1 MNKKFVIAVDL
12 GGTKVL
18 TALITK
24 DGKIINRLKN
34 SVTPSKSKIVK
45 TISASITQLLI
56 EAKLKP
62 KDIAAISLGV
72 PGTVNPEKGIIAAA
86 PNLKMSNFNIRKEL
100 QKTLRIPILIEN
112 DVNLAALGI
121 KKFEYKNKLK
131 NALVVF
137 IGTGIGGALILNGT
151 LYRGS
156 SFYAGEIGHMIVH
169 VDGSLGNNTGKTTLE
184 KAASRPQVVKRIK
197 ADIKSGSDSI
207 LKDYVEKKKKIKSS
221 ALAKAVK
228 EKDKV
233 TLNHLSAACRTIG
246 TALGSITTLLNIDTI
261 ILGGGVVEAMP
272 DYMTKNI
279 KGAFE
284 KAVLPEPGK
293 ITKIIATKLGDDA
306 PLYGG
311 LSLAEKF
318 LN

>member
-18 TALITK
+18 TALLTK

-34 SVTPSKSKIVK
+34 PVIPSKTKIVK
-45 TISASITQLLI
+45 TINSSIINLLT
-56 EAKLKP
+56 EANLKP
-62 KDIAAISLGV
+62 KDIAAIALGV
-72 PGTVNPEKGIIAAA
+72 PGTVNPVKGIIAAA
-86 PNLKMSNFNIRKEL
+86 PNLKLNNFNIRKEL
-100 QKTLRIPILIEN
+100 QKTLKIPILIEN

-121 KKFEYKNKLK
+121 KKFEYKDKLK

-137 IGTGIGGALILNGT
+137 IGTGIGGALIFNGN

-156 SFYAGEIGHMIVH
+156 SFYAGEIGHMIVNEN
-169 VDGSLGNNTGKTTLE
+169 GSFGSKPGKMTLE
-184 KAASRPQVVKRIK
+184 KAASRPQVVQRIK
-197 ADIKSGSDSI
+197 ADIKSGSDSL
-207 LKDYVEKKKKIKSS
+207 LKDYVDKKKKIKSS

-233 TLNHLSAACRTIG
+233 ALYHLGAACRTIG

-279 KGAFE
+279 KSAFE

-293 ITKIIATKLGDDA
+293 ATKIFATKLGDDA

-311 LSLAEKF
+311 LSLAEEFIK
-318 LN
+318 